1 MFYNFKII
9 VGKPLTQTSDYE
21 TERSALIAELK
32 ARGIKHNSE
41 KIVRI
46 AKRGD
51 GKIIFLEE
59 GKLQQRSSGLAH
71 ILDKHQADFAKR
83 GISEDQIPDAII
95 TAVLQGVFICYQ
107 NPRIRTRP
115 IYEFN
120 FNGQIQYIAVTISD
134 NGYIVG
140 ADPGSL

>member
-1 MFYNFKII
+1 MSQE
-9 VGKPLTQTSDYE
+9 PDYE
-21 TERSALIAELK
+21 AQKAELIAELQ
-32 ARGIKHNSE
+32 ARGIKHNPE

-46 AKRGD
+46 AKRED

-59 GKLQQRSSGLAH
+59 GKVQPKSSGLAH
-71 ILDKHQADFAKR
+71 ILDKHQADFAER
-83 GISEDQIPDAII
+83 GISEDQIPDAIM
-95 TAVLQGVFICYQ
+95 TAVLQGVFIRYQ

-140 ADPGSL
+140 ANPSSL